1 MKVRARWTT
10 RGGNQDGLIPNSSG
24 RYPSSKKL
32 EVKLREMSQGTTQK
46 RDISPLLK
54 SKRYRALKEFHQ
66 EKGQLKP
73 YWAPTASTQG
83 RALLCLLLAP
93 NSSFHLGEVWWRAQ
107 KSSRGAPFPKQAS
120 RPKQAKLEPGK
131 EWDVKVESFD

>member
-24 RYPSSKKL
+24 RDPSSKKL

-54 SKRYRALKEFHQ
+54 SKRYRVLKEFHQ

-73 YWAPTASTQG
+73 YWTPTASTQG